1 MEKLLLAETK
11 TAMTCRGET
20 MELCY
25 YLVQGQTPDGIQ
37 YGVEICART
46 PEERTQARAEKLT
59 TCRAR
64 AEQLLA
70 QLRRGMV
77 TPTGL
82 PDVVQDWL

>member
-37 YGVEICART
+37 YGVEIRART